1 MRAVIKQ
8 IGLWPIL
15 LGAFVMLQAQAIEV
29 SSKTLNGQLSVTLS
43 EIDYPA
49 QFINKEL
56 DSGLPNTISLIL
68 SLTKNNQPLHALTV
82 NIQVLYDLWD
92 EVYIVKQL
100 TTDGQFNKR
109 VFKTKAALVS
119 WLDKIE
125 QRLIAVDKLK
135 SNHSHQINARVI
147 VNPVKTERI
156 KKIQAWI
163 ASSNGFT
170 HRENRPHSNSS
181 YVGSRSSRVGGVSTT
196 GVAASGPR
204 FQKLFDQILEQ
215 YMNTDEIPALWRSKQ
230 VVINVDLTQN

>member
-1 MRAVIKQ
+1 
-8 IGLWPIL
+8 
-15 LGAFVMLQAQAIEV
+15 
-29 SSKTLNGQLSVTLS
+29 
-43 EIDYPA
+43 D
-49 QFINKEL
+49 KEL

-68 SLTKNNQPLHALTV
+68 SLSENNQPRHALTV

-100 TTDGQFNKR
+100 SSDGVFNKR
-109 VFKTKAALVS
+109 VFKTKIALVT
-119 WLDKIE
+119 WLGKME
-125 QRLIAVDKLK
+125 QRVIAVDQLK
-135 SNHSHQINARVI
+135 PNARHQINARVI

-170 HRENRPHSNSS
+170 HRENRQRSNSS
-181 YVGSRSSRVGGVSTT
+181 YVGSRSSRASGVSSS

-215 YMNTDEIPALWRSKQ
+215 YMNTEQIPALWRSKQ
-230 VVINVDLTQN
+230 GVIDVDLKQN

>member
-8 IGLWPIL
+8 IGLWPLL
-15 LGAFVMLQAQAIEV
+15 LGAFVMLQAQAIEL
-29 SSKTLNGQLSVTLS
+29 SSKNLNGQLSVTLS

-49 QFINKEL
+49 QFIDKEL
-56 DSGLPNTISLIL
+56 DSGLPNTINLLISLNEN
-68 SLTKNNQPLHALTV
+68 KQPLHTLTV

-100 TTDGQFNKR
+100 SSDGVFNKKI
-109 VFKTKAALVS
+109 FKTKKALVT
-119 WLDKIE
+119 WLGKIE
-125 QRLIAVDKLK
+125 QRIIAVDKLK
-135 SNHSHQINARVI
+135 PNAAHQINAQVI

-170 HRENRPHSNSS
+170 HRENRQRSNSS
-181 YVGSRSSRVGGVSTT
+181 YVGSRSNRASGVSSS

-215 YMNTDEIPALWRSKQ
+215 YMNTEQIPALWRSKQ
-230 VVINVDLTQN
+230 GVIDVDLKKN

>member
-1 MRAVIKQ
+1 MKAAKKQ
-8 IGLWPIL
+8 IGLWSIL

-29 SSKTLNGQLSVTLS
+29 SSATLNGQLSVTLS
-43 EIDYPA
+43 KIDYPA

-68 SLTKNNQPLHALTV
+68 SLHKNNQQLHALTV

-100 TTDGQFNKR
+100 STDGVFNKR
-109 VFKTKAALVS
+109 VFKTKKALVN
-119 WLDKIE
+119 WLGKIE
-125 QRLIAVDKLK
+125 QRLIAVDQLK
-135 SNHSHQINARVI
+135 SNHSHQINVRVI

-170 HRENRPHSNSS
+170 HRENKPQNNTS
-181 YVGSRSSRVGGVSTT
+181 YVGSRSSRVGGVSAT

-215 YMNTDEIPALWRSKQ
+215 YMNTEEIPALWRSKQ
-230 VVINVDLTQN
+230 VVIDVDLKKN